1 VNTLLEILKG
11 WLPVLTAVIG
21 GLWGL
26 FTYVENQKQTAAKE
40 SQTLLIRAQ
49 QPFLQKQLDLYFE
62 TSTIVG
68 KLVTEDPH
76 SDSWKANDE
85 RFWALYWSELA
96 MVETRELEA
105 AMKSFGD
112 ALKIY
117 ERTPDSGSK
126 ERLQSAALAVAHA
139 IRASVESGW
148 GVRTVGAQP

>member
-1 VNTLLEILKG
+1 MHALLEILKG

-26 FTYVENQKQTAAKE
+26 ITYLDNQRRTAEKE
-40 SQTLLIRAQ
+40 SQTLLIQAQ
-49 QPFLQKQLDLYFE
+49 QPFLQKQLSLYFE

-76 SDSWKANDE
+76 SESWKASDG

-105 AMKSFGD
+105 AMKNFGD
-112 ALKIY
+112 ILRIY
-117 ERTPDSGSK
+117 ERSPDAGTK
-126 ERLQSAALAVAHA
+126 ERLESAALAVAHA
-139 IRASVESGW
+139 IRASVERGW
-148 GVRTVGAQP
+148 GVRAVGAQP